1 MSAVHTL
8 HVKSL
13 LPDYLTGQLD
23 TGLREEVEVHLRDC
37 PSCRG
42 DYEEMR
48 ELVGSLR
55 GHPRKHPSSSY
66 FSNLLPRVRERLG
79 RRGRF
84 AWIDHPLIV
93 RLVSPLAAA
102 ALIVI
107 LMLELPLVRQQAG
120 GGEGGELL
128 GMVEAFSTD
137 DLSQIVIEQGHH
149 QLLVETEQEITVP
162 HSLVDR
168 VLSRELSLSTG
179 VSDPLLMP
187 FTTMGGI
194 TSESLNALSEPEV
207 DRLLQRLEERS
218 VL

>member
-1 MSAVHTL
+1 MHTL

-48 ELVGSLR
+48 ELVGSLQR
-55 GHPRKHPSSSY
+55 YSQKHPSSPY
-66 FSNLLPRVRERLG
+66 FSSVLPRVRERLG

-102 ALIVI
+102 SLIVI
-107 LMLELPLVRQQAG
+107 LMLELPLVRQQARG
-120 GGEGGELL
+120 GDGGALL

-137 DLSQIVIEQGHH
+137 ELSQIVIEQGHH
-149 QLLVETEQEITVP
+149 QLLVATEQEITVP
-162 HSLVDR
+162 HSFVDR
-168 VLSRELSLSTG
+168 ALSRELSLSTG

>member
-1 MSAVHTL
+1 MHTL

-13 LPDYLTGQLD
+13 LPDYVTGQLD

-37 PSCRG
+37 SSCRR

-84 AWIDHPLIV
+84 AWIAHPLIV
-93 RLVSPLAAA
+93 RLVSPLAVA
-102 ALIVI
+102 ALIAI
-107 LMLELPLVRQQAG
+107 LMLELPLVRQQAEEG
-120 GGEGGELL
+120 DGGELL

-137 DLSQIVIEQGHH
+137 ELSQIVIEQGHH

-179 VSDPLLMP
+179 ASDPLLMP

-194 TSESLNALSEPEV
+194 TSESLNSLSEPEV